1 MKKLLAVATIMLVI
15 FGLVFANGGKDGKG
29 ATQLKIWESEG
40 PEKDFMLW
48 AAAEFEKTHP
58 NVKVV
63 YEPVGSVDA
72 RAKIELDGPAGVGAD
87 VFVAP
92 HDHLGAL
99 INGGHVLE
107 NTDPN
112 FNATNFVDA
121 ALIGSQYNGVKY
133 GYPLAVETYALFL

>member
-99 INGGHVLE
+99 INGGHV
-107 NTDPN
+107 
-112 FNATNFVDA
+112 
-121 ALIGSQYNGVKY
+121 
-133 GYPLAVETYALFL
+133 